1 MKPFKINR
9 NSWHYRLNKIVYNEH
24 EHWMEKWEAKHA
36 NFCSYWRA
44 TMFRLLWVSIVS
56 AFLVALLVMMAVAS
70 YMNPWAAAG
79 TVLLSAGL
87 ILALVGIVMG
97 NEDLTERKRA
107 NPEPKTLVG
116 KQYAAYK
123 SKICPSVEFD

>member
-9 NSWHYRLNKIVYNEH
+9 NSWHYRLNKIVYNEN
-24 EHWMEKWEAKHA
+24 ELWMEKWEAKHA

-79 TVLLSAGL
+79 TVLFSAGL
-87 ILALVGIVMG
+87 ILALVGIVVG
-97 NEDLTERKRA
+97 NEYLEERKRA